1 MARSVL
7 TAGLLPVHPQIQC
20 DELLSSWIVALARAN
35 LLKVHSLCI
44 RLGGNQHTIWNRDVD
59 RMAPAQVITRLS
71 RMTGVP
77 EGRVRASTLAQLAEQ
92 IDVDHHPN
100 GSSTWLLPLGVWHR
114 KRLGYGVQFCP
125 MCLGMDKLP
134 YVRRSWR
141 LAYYTECEHHRILM
155 MDRCPSC
162 GEAFNYFRGEL
173 GDRSQIDAARLNL
186 CVGCGHDLWHTTLK
200 RFEWP
205 DWQLTV
211 ATRTLQFMNDFGW
224 ATLDNRTFTPAH
236 ELLLVIRQL
245 IRVMSSGGRAGQL
258 YDAVAQVLWPEGC
271 DVLSERGKGYE
282 RRTVIER
289 HRLFGMAVWLLMDW
303 PGRFERA
310 FRYARIHRY
319 SLTRDMKVVPTWY
332 AEQCGKA
339 WEW

>member
-1 MARSVL
+1 MSSLLLRRK
-7 TAGLLPVHPQIQC
+7 LLPGHPQPQP

-35 LLKVHSLCI
+35 GFKVHSLCI
-44 RLGGNQHTIWNRDVD
+44 RLGGNQNTIWNRDVD
-59 RMAPAQVITRLS
+59 RMVPVDVVAKLS
-71 RMTGVP
+71 AMTGQSA
-77 EGRVRASTLAQLAEQ
+77 ERIRTLSLAHIAEQ

-100 GSSTWLLPLGVWHR
+100 GNATWLLPLGVWHR
-114 KRLGYGVQFCP
+114 KRLRHGVQFCP
-125 MCLGMDKLP
+125 MCLGMDKRP

-141 LAYYTECEHHRILM
+141 LAYYTECEHHRVLM

-173 GDRSQIDAARLNL
+173 GDRNQIDAAGLNF
-186 CVGCGHDLWHTTLK
+186 CVGCGLDLWHTAQQ

-211 ATRTLQFMNDFGW
+211 ATRTLQFMNDYGW
-224 ATLDNRTFTPAH
+224 ATLDNRNFTPAH

-245 IRVMSSGGRAGQL
+245 IRVMSSGSRAGQL
-258 YDAVAQVLWPEGC
+258 YDAVAQALWPEGC
-271 DVLSERGKGYE
+271 DVLSERGKDYE
-282 RRTVIER
+282 RRSVIER
-289 HRLFGMAVWLLMDW
+289 HRLFGMTVWLLMDW

-310 FRYARIHRY
+310 FRYAHIQRN
-319 SLTRDMKVVPTWY
+319 SLTRDMRVVPAWY
-332 AEQCGKA
+332 AEQCAKA